1 MRCLE
6 VRLVGIGSG
15 DFLKHPLSVTAVS
28 GKDEFSIG
36 GTLTE
41 VNISGKVSDVTS
53 ATNTD
58 ETATRGRPRDEERTM
73 AILDTTRDL
82 MRTGGWDDFRIQDVA
97 KAAGC
102 GLATIYRRWNTK
114 EELVAAAMAARP
126 LPDIE
131 FTGDPETD
139 LRALLW
145 EWADEMHEKGE
156 AMFGFLA
163 ATRTDPLLRE
173 AMDESF
179 MGTARGKLLEL
190 IGALMGESPHVE
202 TVLDASMGLLMVRDG
217 LLGGTTPE
225 QYVDD
230 VLGLIHALAER

>member
-1 MRCLE
+1 
-6 VRLVGIGSG
+6 
-15 DFLKHPLSVTAVS
+15 
-28 GKDEFSIG
+28 
-36 GTLTE
+36 
-41 VNISGKVSDVTS
+41 
-53 ATNTD
+53 
-58 ETATRGRPRDEERTM
+58 M

-82 MRTGGWDDFRIQDVA
+82 MRTGGWDDVRIQDVA

-126 LPDIE
+126 LPDID

-179 MGTARGKLLEL
+179 IATARGKLLEL
-190 IGALMGESPHVE
+190 IGALMGDSPHVE